1 MLNDELAEALLLRH
15 RRIRV
20 VFSQR
25 GRDEKAILRRELLF
39 EVDGAFKGVHH
50 DGDVAG
56 VDEHH
61 GLRVEE
67 DHRRHHNY
75 CREERA
81 HVTDVAATLTV
92 FKTEARL
99 LAEFI

>member
-1 MLNDELAEALLLRH
+1 MLDDELAEALLLRH

-39 EVDGAFKGVHH
+39 EVDRAFKGVHH

-75 CREERA
+75 RREERA
-81 HVTDVAATLTV
+81 HIADIVAVLTEGQV
-92 FKTEARL
+92 EASL